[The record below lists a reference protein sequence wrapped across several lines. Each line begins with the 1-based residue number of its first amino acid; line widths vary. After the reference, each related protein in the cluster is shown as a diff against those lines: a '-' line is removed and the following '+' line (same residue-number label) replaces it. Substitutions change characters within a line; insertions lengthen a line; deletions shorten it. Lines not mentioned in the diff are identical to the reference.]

1 MNISLLFGG
10 KSGEHEVSLLSAS
23 YVAREIDSKKFKVI
37 PIGISKKG
45 VWFLQSDEELHR
57 VRSDE
62 KNSFN
67 IIEDE
72 KNLVSV
78 IPGHGKNS
86 FSVERKS
93 LEIDVVFPC
102 LHGTNCE
109 DGILQGL
116 LESAGVPYVGCSV
129 AASA

>member
-1 MNISLLFGG
+1 M
-10 KSGEHEVSLLSAS
+10 
-23 YVAREIDSKKFKVI
+23 
-37 PIGISKKG
+37 
-45 VWFLQSDEELHR
+45 FLQSDEELNR

-93 LEIDVVFPC
+93 LEIDVVFPMSFC
-102 LHGTNCE
+102 PNHHR
-109 DGILQGL
+109 QGAKK
-116 LESAGVPYVGCSV
+116 EKADNR
-129 AASA
+129 